1 MTVNYKKTEDIVL
14 YYGEDKQIVKAIE
27 EFSELIK
34 ELCKH
39 LSNKDNYD
47 EIRVNICE
55 EIADSYIMLMQLRTI
70 FNYYDEDM
78 FTTIEYK
85 INRTLKRI
93 EEMR

>member
-1 MTVNYKKTEDIVL
+1 MTVDHKKLEDIIL
-14 YYGEDKQIVKAIE
+14 FFGEDTQIVKAIE
-27 EFSELIK
+27 EFSELLK

-39 LSNKDNYD
+39 LNNKDNYD

-70 FNYYDEDM
+70 FNYDDEDM
-78 FTTIEYK
+78 LTTINYK